1 MKILTLIFAVIFAF
15 FYLIFLTAPNTQH
28 DPGSLKTKQEL
39 EESLKY
45 QPPEPPTNLGQEVDP
60 DLAARLKDKKPD
72 SDQESVKG
80 RMAYA
85 KELETCFLEKG
96 MDFYITVSG
105 KSKTAITFKWILMS
119 RPLVYQINKDE
130 LLLRSLKRRGFKTA
144 TFTDGYHQSWEID
157 LAKM

>member
-1 MKILTLIFAVIFAF
+1 MKTLTVAFAVIFAF
-15 FYLIFLTAPNTQH
+15 FYLISRTTMDTH
-28 DPGSLKTKQEL
+28 SEPGTLKTKQEL
-39 EESLKY
+39 EKSLEY
-45 QPPEPPTNLGQEVDP
+45 QPPTPGNSDQEVDP
-60 DLAARLKDKKPD
+60 DLAVRLKNKKPD

-144 TFTDGYHQSWEID
+144 TFTDGYNQAWEID